1 MSLATIFVICAAAG
15 GALFAVQLVLQFMG
29 FMGHGDLGTD
39 VDGAPGHASAD
50 LSFKVLSLQ
59 GLTAFFMMFGLVG
72 LAALKSFAGGSTP
85 VAVTAGI
92 GGGLATTWLIGR
104 LFRIASGL
112 QSSGNLDISR
122 AVGAT
127 GTVYLTL
134 RNGGV
139 GKVTITVTGRLL
151 TLDARGLEGGV
162 LETGTP
168 IVVTRVI
175 DDGTVEV
182 KRS

>member
-15 GALFAVQLVLQFMG
+15 GSLFVVQLVLQFMG
-29 FMGHGDLGTD
+29 FIGHADLSTD
-39 VDGAPGHASAD
+39 VDGASGHHSAD

-59 GLTAFFMMFGLVG
+59 GLTAFLMMFGLVG
-72 LAALKSFAGGSTP
+72 LASLKGFAGGSTAIS
-85 VAVTAGI
+85 VAAGI
-92 GGGLATTWLIGR
+92 GGGVATTWLIGR
-104 LFRIASGL
+104 LFRMASGL

-122 AVGAT
+122 ALGAT
-127 GTVYLTL
+127 GTVYLTVKS
-134 RNGGV
+134 GGL

-151 TLDARGLEGGV
+151 TLDARALDGGV